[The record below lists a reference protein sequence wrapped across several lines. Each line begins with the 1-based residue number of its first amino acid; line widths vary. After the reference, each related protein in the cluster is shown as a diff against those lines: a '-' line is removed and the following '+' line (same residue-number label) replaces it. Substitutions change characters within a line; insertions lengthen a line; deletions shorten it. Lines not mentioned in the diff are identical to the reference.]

1 MLEADLPPG
10 ILQCIPGDG
19 PTVGDWLVSNSGVD
33 AIGFVGSD
41 RTGQILSA
49 RAGVRHSLLEMSGNG
64 PTIILDDADLEKAA
78 ALTAFGCFYNAG
90 QVCCAT
96 ERILVH
102 RRDHAE
108 FVGLVQHEAEKIV
121 LGDPFD
127 ARVTMGALCNEMTA
141 QKLERHVSDAL
152 SRGAVLVHGGKR
164 ASGFPTDLYYE
175 PTVIDNVP
183 EGALI
188 GEEGSFGPLAAISVG
203 EDDDDLIRMANSS
216 RYGLQMGLF
225 TSSMKR
231 AFYFADRLRT
241 GSLVINDNT
250 DYWEPHVPFGGAGG
264 TVSGHG
270 RIGGKYTMLEMVYL
284 NTVVLDFMNVKQ

>member
-1 MLEADLPPG
+1 
-10 ILQCIPGDG
+10 
-19 PTVGDWLVSNSGVD
+19 
-33 AIGFVGSD
+33 
-41 RTGQILSA
+41 
-49 RAGVRHSLLEMSGNG
+49 
-64 PTIILDDADLEKAA
+64 
-78 ALTAFGCFYNAG
+78 
-90 QVCCAT
+90 
-96 ERILVH
+96 
-102 RRDHAE
+102 
-108 FVGLVQHEAEKIV
+108 
-121 LGDPFD
+121 
-127 ARVTMGALCNEMTA
+127 MGALCNEMTA

-152 SRGAVLVHGGKR
+152 SRGAVLLHGGKR

-225 TSSMKR
+225 TSSMKG